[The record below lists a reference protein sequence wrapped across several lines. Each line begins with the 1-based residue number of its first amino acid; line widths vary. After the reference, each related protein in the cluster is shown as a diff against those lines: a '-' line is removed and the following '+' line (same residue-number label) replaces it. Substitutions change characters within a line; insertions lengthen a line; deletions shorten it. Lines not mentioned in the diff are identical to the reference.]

1 MRNRQLFLKLS
12 VMCTLLSGCGG
23 GDGGGDSAFNPA
35 NDVDL
40 VFSTFNLEDIA
51 GKPANLKHT
60 RFYDPYTGLEP
71 ADAGDA
77 TSKTLAT
84 ALRDHIDAFLGHTR
98 NNTDSGFTR
107 VRNPLD
113 LMNQVIASAEVD
125 NFNVGRQH
133 ISGLIDSGVAGTY
146 NTRANGASIRFVDQ
160 TATNSGAPL
169 ANRQWIFDTLYWN
182 YTPQGADG
190 SDGFEKVFRVIQ
202 YVARSSDADDPAAT
216 QQLTSLTSSSQFDAV
231 QFSSEG
237 YNAAE
242 FTIASFASRSL
253 GDMELRQDLVMDRTD
268 TLFLKNSGV
277 SLGAETPDCIRVELD
292 YPMSQVLIY
301 TSDGEPITHDDD
313 GNPETPAVDNP
324 AYCGHQQPGDQA
336 HSYSAVTLAHRQ

>member
-1 MRNRQLFLKLS
+1 MRNHQLFLKLS
-12 VMCTLLSGCGG
+12 VLCAVLSGCGG
-23 GDGGGDSAFNPA
+23 SDSGDSAFNPA

-40 VFSTFNLEDIA
+40 VFSTFDLEDLT

-60 RFYDPYTGLEP
+60 RFYDAYLGLEP
-71 ADAGDA
+71 ADAGDTA
-77 TSKTLAT
+77 SKALAT
-84 ALRDHIDAFLGHTR
+84 ALRNHIDAFLGHTR
-98 NNTDSGFTR
+98 NDTDTGFVR

-113 LMNQVIASAEVD
+113 LMNQVVASTEVD
-125 NFNVGRQH
+125 NFNAGRQY
-133 ISGLIDSGVAGTY
+133 ISGLIDNGVAGTY

-160 TATNSGAPL
+160 AATSSGAPL

-190 SDGFEKVFRVIQ
+190 TSGFEKVFRVIQ
-202 YVARSSDADDPAAT
+202 YVARNGAGDDAAAT
-216 QQLTSLTSSSQFDAV
+216 QQLTSLTSSSQFDAI

-253 GDMELRQDLVMDRTD
+253 GDMELRQDFVMDKTD

-292 YPMSQVLIY
+292 YPLSRVLIY
-301 TSDGEPITHDDD
+301 TSDGEPINHDDD
-313 GNPETPAVDNP
+313 GDPQTPEVDNP
-324 AYCGHQQPGDQA
+324 AYCGHQQPGDEA
-336 HSYSAVTLAHRQ
+336 HSYNTITLALRQ